1 MTYSYS
7 LSLLHETWHL
17 KVLYSFCH
25 VKSETLQIKV
35 ECIVECH
42 FMYFNTY
49 NIRIIKGYYSQI
61 EAQWIVRI
69 LREER
74 SYWCWVHCTSVVTLS
89 GGYFP
94 SLSVDKRAV
103 TRISQCRCQH
113 HGHMV
118 AVYES
123 KIKGNSQLATR
134 VPESVELILR
144 DR

>member
-1 MTYSYS
+1 M
-7 LSLLHETWHL
+7 
-17 KVLYSFCH
+17 VLGTRDFSG
-25 VKSETLQIKV
+25 
-35 ECIVECH
+35 
-42 FMYFNTY
+42 NTQW
-49 NIRIIKGYYSQI
+49 RIFPLP
-61 EAQWIVRI
+61 EA
-69 LREER
+69 
-74 SYWCWVHCTSVVTLS
+74 
-89 GGYFP
+89 